1 MAATPRCWG
10 WTQSK
15 KAAIAQ
21 QPRGTTGSLLGTAP
35 THGTRCLV
43 HNVTDPSWR
52 DSGCLIQ
59 SGTTTMAARQREGR
73 EEKEQL
79 FSHHCA
85 WGTRLQTER
94 DHVLLLL
101 THLKSKYTVST
112 RVQTAFTTS
121 VRAPCK
127 HTARVSLYCSGV
139 CAVYSH
145 TNTNHRGHFYV
156 CTHLHRRKEFA
167 AEIQPGRRT
176 KERKKERKKKA
187 RRGKKAPIVEKWKAS
202 RRGSWGWRGAQRA
215 HVGLCTLWHF
225 GPMSAGW
232 DSPVWCSAAT
242 DFGNLRPLPSRKEV
256 EQPKPPLNH
265 PECKIKGKIK

>member
-1 MAATPRCWG
+1 M
-10 WTQSK
+10 
-15 KAAIAQ
+15 
-21 QPRGTTGSLLGTAP
+21 
-35 THGTRCLV
+35 
-43 HNVTDPSWR
+43 
-52 DSGCLIQ
+52 
-59 SGTTTMAARQREGR
+59 
-73 EEKEQL
+73 
-79 FSHHCA
+79 
-85 WGTRLQTER
+85 
-94 DHVLLLL
+94 LLLL

-156 CTHLHRRKEFA
+156 CTHLHGRKEFA

-176 KERKKERKKKA
+176 KERKKERK
-187 RRGKKAPIVEKWKAS
+187 RQGGGKKPQLRRNGRPRGGEAEDDGGHKEPMWGCAPCGI
-202 RRGSWGWRGAQRA
+202 
-215 HVGLCTLWHF
+215 F

-232 DSPVWCSAAT
+232 DSPVWCFAAT

>member
-1 MAATPRCWG
+1 M
-10 WTQSK
+10 
-15 KAAIAQ
+15 
-21 QPRGTTGSLLGTAP
+21 
-35 THGTRCLV
+35 
-43 HNVTDPSWR
+43 
-52 DSGCLIQ
+52 
-59 SGTTTMAARQREGR
+59 
-73 EEKEQL
+73 
-79 FSHHCA
+79 
-85 WGTRLQTER
+85 
-94 DHVLLLL
+94 LLLL

-121 VRAPCK
+121 VRAPCM

-145 TNTNHRGHFYV
+145 TNTNHHGHFYV
-156 CTHLHRRKEFA
+156 CTHLHGRKESA

-176 KERKKERKKKA
+176 KERKKERK
-187 RRGKKAPIVEKWKAS
+187 RQGGGKKPQLRRNGRPRGGEAEDDGGHKEPMWGCAPCGI
-202 RRGSWGWRGAQRA
+202 
-215 HVGLCTLWHF
+215 F

-232 DSPVWCSAAT
+232 DSPVWCFAAT